1 MLLIESPIEQ
11 VTKTC
16 ARLGIKPA
24 ERILIVRI
32 STHTMQHYE
41 NGTLVKAYT
50 ISTSRKPPS
59 NIKGS
64 LGTPRG
70 LHEIA
75 ERIGAGQA
83 PGMVFRSRIPT
94 GQHFSEIIDSEQQ
107 NNLITS
113 RILWLRGLEPG
124 VNRGGQVDTYDR
136 YVYIHGT
143 NHEQRIGEPMS
154 AGCVLMRNLDIIELY
169 ERVRASDQILILD

>member
-1 MLLIESPIEQ
+1 VKEDALLINSADKH

-16 ARLGIKPA
+16 ARLGIKLA
-24 ERILIVRI
+24 ERFLIVRI
-32 STHTMQHYE
+32 STHTLQFYQ
-41 NGTLVKAYT
+41 NNRLIKAYT
-50 ISTSRKPPS
+50 ISTSKRPPS

-75 ERIGAGQA
+75 ERVGAGQP

-94 GQHFSEIIDSEQQ
+94 GQHFSEIINSEQE

-113 RILWLRGLEPG
+113 RILWLRGLEPE
-124 VNRGGQVDTYDR
+124 VNQGGEVDTY
-136 YVYIHGT
+136 
-143 NHEQRIGEPMS
+143 
-154 AGCVLMRNLDIIELY
+154 
-169 ERVRASDQILILD
+169 ERVGDQVLILE